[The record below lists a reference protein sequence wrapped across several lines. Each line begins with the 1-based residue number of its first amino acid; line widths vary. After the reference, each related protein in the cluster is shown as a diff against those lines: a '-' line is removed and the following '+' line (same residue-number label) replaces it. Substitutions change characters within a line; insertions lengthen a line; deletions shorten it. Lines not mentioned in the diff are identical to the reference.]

1 MERGNHTWSIAE
13 AKARLSNVIERACAE
28 GPQDITR
35 HGRRMAVV
43 VAAEEWDRR
52 SARKGSLVRFL
63 SDSPLRGPGFIVEGV
78 KDKPR
83 KLKW

>member
-1 MERGNHTWSIAE
+1 
-13 AKARLSNVIERACAE
+13 
-28 GPQDITR
+28 
-35 HGRRMAVV
+35 MAVV